1 MADISKDCDFSR
13 ASGSAAI
20 GARLRRL
27 SERIDGQALKIYASS
42 GEHFEQRWFGVLNLI
57 VRFGPLSVSGIAER
71 LGITHA
77 SVSETRASLEAAGVL
92 RATVD
97 PSDARRRLLR
107 LTKKGE
113 RLVAKM
119 QPVWLALD
127 EAAVE
132 LEAEAGGALEAIERL
147 EEALSRESL
156 DARVWRLL
164 KGRG

>member
-1 MADISKDCDFSR
+1 MMNSKDQDFSR

-27 SERIDGQALKIYASS
+27 SERIDSQAFKIYASS

-57 VRFGPLSVSGIAER
+57 VRFGPLSVSEIAER

-77 SVSETRASLEAAGVL
+77 SVSETRASLEAAELVH
-92 RATVD
+92 ATAD

-113 RLVAKM
+113 QLVAKM
-119 QPVWLALD
+119 QPIWAALD
-127 EAAVE
+127 EAAIE
-132 LEAEAGGALEAIERL
+132 LEAEACGALEAIERL
-147 EEALSRESL
+147 EEAVSRDPL
-156 DARVWRLL
+156 DARVRRLL
-164 KGRG
+164 KARD